1 MNQTNKTLNVTD
13 VMSADIMETNAAA
26 AAAAAAVAATAAG
39 EATTLAAENAA
50 NELVIAQ
57 NHSAFAEFLIT
68 KLAKTAESDAFRVAA
83 IKDVVTKNN
92 KLKANRLQLKRS
104 NVVAIATAAENAAF
118 TAIKDVVAKNN
129 KLKANRLQL
138 RRSHVVAIATA
149 VSITVVI
156 VTSWKI
162 LVPMVLTGYI

>member
-1 MNQTNKTLNVTD
+1 MQVN
-13 VMSADIMETNAAA
+13 
-26 AAAAAAVAATAAG
+26 
-39 EATTLAAENAA
+39 
-50 NELVIAQ
+50 
-57 NHSAFAEFLIT
+57 
-68 KLAKTAESDAFRVAA
+68 
-83 IKDVVTKNN
+83 
-92 KLKANRLQLKRS
+92 RS
-104 NVVAIATAAENAAF
+104 NEVAISSEAENAAF